1 MDLLDPHCHDP
12 CCAPGNNKVQEMSIC
27 STGLSHDELRGARPL
42 TVTVAMTKKL
52 SGLGNTTI
60 WALIKTRKLKSISV
74 GRRRL
79 IVFDSLQK
87 LLSADPATGAP

>member
-1 MDLLDPHCHDP
+1 
-12 CCAPGNNKVQEMSIC
+12 MSIC
-27 STGLSHDELRGARPL
+27 STGLSHHELHGAKPL
-42 TVTVAMTKKL
+42 TVTVAMAKNL

-60 WALIKTRKLKSISV
+60 WALIKTRKLESISV

-87 LLSADPATGAP
+87 LLSPASPDTS

>member
-1 MDLLDPHCHDP
+1 
-12 CCAPGNNKVQEMSIC
+12 MSIC

-42 TVTVAMTKKL
+42 TVTVAMARKL
-52 SGLGNTTI
+52 SGLGNTTL
-60 WALIKTRKLKSISV
+60 WQLIKTRKLESVSV

-87 LLSADPATGAP
+87 LLSADRAGRVP